1 VSWKV
6 KVEHAEF
13 DNSYE
18 VWLYFK
24 KTKHKMSDTFPYQ
37 CKKTQTEAWK
47 NALEMG
53 TQLERSIVNAFIED
67 DM

>member
-1 VSWKV
+1 MSWRV

-18 VWLYFK
+18 VWLCFK
-24 KTKHKMSDTFPYQ
+24 RTKHKLSDTFTYK
-37 CKKTQTEAWK
+37 CKETQTEAWK
-47 NALEMG
+47 NALQAG
-53 TQLERSIVNAFIED
+53 TELERSIVNSFIED